1 MLDLSID
8 LRSDDEQMNKHNPS
22 YPQDHKLQPSRR
34 LSCPNVVKSTVNSGS
49 WVDGHPREQPNS
61 FHPVEDQ
68 QKASDENVMLRT
80 RRVSCPTASV
90 IRNCPEEDGREKSYY
105 VGSISEETCAKVECL
120 PTLERK
126 ISLSPT
132 KNKDPTNNKKD
143 TIFPLLQKKDNFF
156 GCSSMNDISIVTRS
170 MDESLHRGNTIMDVV
185 VPASPHFLT
194 VLSTLKC

>member
-1 MLDLSID
+1 M
-8 LRSDDEQMNKHNPS
+8 
-22 YPQDHKLQPSRR
+22 
-34 LSCPNVVKSTVNSGS
+34 
-49 WVDGHPREQPNS
+49 
-61 FHPVEDQ
+61 VEPEE
-68 QKASDENVMLRT
+68 SVVMLRT

-90 IRNCPEEDGREKSYY
+90 IRKCPEDGREQSYS
-105 VGSISEETCAKVECL
+105 VGSISEEKCAKVESL

-132 KNKDPTNNKKD
+132 KNKDSTNNKKD